1 VPSTGSQRTRI
12 IRLTESDWEQFAHL
26 RLRALSDAFGTGGAQ
41 YLTESRFTPA
51 SWQQRLRDHAQ
62 FALFVGA
69 DRSATSDVGA
79 DRSATSD
86 VGADRSATSDV
97 GAHRSATSD
106 TTDRPA
112 GLVAAHR
119 ERPDTVYLYSLWLDP
134 RVRGRGLARR
144 LVGTALDWARRSG
157 VRTVTLRMAA
167 DNSVA
172 RSLYEGFGFTEVPG
186 DAPGEVGMELSFG

>member
-1 VPSTGSQRTRI
+1 VPRTGSQRTRI

-41 YLTESRFTPA
+41 YLIESRFTPA
-51 SWQQRLRDHAQ
+51 SWQQRLREHAQ
-62 FALFVGA
+62 FAILEPGA
-69 DRSATSDVGA
+69 AWPATSA
-79 DRSATSD
+79 S
-86 VGADRSATSDV
+86 
-97 GAHRSATSD
+97 
-106 TTDRPA
+106 DRPV

-157 VRTVTLRMAA
+157 VRTVTLRMAP

-186 DAPGEVGMELSFG
+186 DGPGEVKMVLSFG

>member
-26 RLRALSDAFGTGGAQ
+26 RLRALSDAFGTGDTQ

-62 FALFVGA
+62 FALFTGA
-69 DRSATSDVGA
+69 AW
-79 DRSATSD
+79 
-86 VGADRSATSDV
+86 
-97 GAHRSATSD
+97 SATSD
-106 TTDRPA
+106 TGAAWSATSDTGAAWSATSDTADRPV

-134 RVRGRGLARR
+134 RVRGRGLARQ

-157 VRTVTLRMAA
+157 VRTVTLRMAP
-167 DNSVA
+167 DNRVA

-186 DAPGEVGMELSFG
+186 GGPGEVGMLLSFG

>member
-1 VPSTGSQRTRI
+1 MPGTGSEQPRI

-26 RLRALSDAFGTGGAQ
+26 RLQALSDAFGTGSAQ

-51 SWQQRLRDHAQ
+51 SWQQRLREHAQ
-62 FALFVGA
+62 FALL
-69 DRSATSDVGA
+69 DS
-79 DRSATSD
+79 
-86 VGADRSATSDV
+86 
-97 GAHRSATSD
+97 
-106 TTDRPA
+106 DRPA

-144 LVGTALDWARRSG
+144 LVGAALDWARRSG
-157 VRTVTLRMAA
+157 VRTVTLRMAP

-186 DAPGEVGMELSFG
+186 DDPGEVGMELSFG

>member
-1 VPSTGSQRTRI
+1 VPSTGGQRTRI

-26 RLRALSDAFGTGGAQ
+26 RLRALSDAFGTGGEQ

-51 SWQQRLRDHAQ
+51 GWQQRLRDHAQ
-62 FALFVGA
+62 FALLVSGA
-69 DRSATSDVGA
+69 AWPATSD
-79 DRSATSD
+79 S
-86 VGADRSATSDV
+86 
-97 GAHRSATSD
+97 
-106 TTDRPA
+106 DRPA

-157 VRTVTLRMAA
+157 VRTVTLRMAP
-167 DNSVA
+167 DNTVA

-186 DAPGEVGMELSFG
+186 EAPGEVGMELNFG

>member
-1 VPSTGSQRTRI
+1 MPSTGSQRTRI

-69 DRSATSDVGA
+69 DRSATSDA
-79 DRSATSD
+79 
-86 VGADRSATSDV
+86 
-97 GAHRSATSD
+97 
-106 TTDRPA
+106 TDRPA

-157 VRTVTLRMAA
+157 VRTVTLRMAP
-167 DNSVA
+167 DNTVA
-172 RSLYEGFGFTEVPG
+172 RSLYEGLGFTEVPG
-186 DAPGEVGMELSFG
+186 EAPGEVGMELNFG

>member
-1 VPSTGSQRTRI
+1 VPSTGGQRTRI

-41 YLTESRFTPA
+41 YLTESQLTPA
-51 SWQQRLRDHAQ
+51 GWQQRLRGHAQ
-62 FALFVGA
+62 FALFT
-69 DRSATSDVGA
+69 D
-79 DRSATSD
+79 
-86 VGADRSATSDV
+86 
-97 GAHRSATSD
+97 
-106 TTDRPA
+106 DRPA

-157 VRTVTLRMAA
+157 VRTVTLRMAP
-167 DNSVA
+167 DNTVA
-172 RSLYEGFGFTEVPG
+172 RSLYEGLGFTEVPG
-186 DAPGEVGMELSFG
+186 EAPGEVGMELNFG

>member
-1 VPSTGSQRTRI
+1 MPSTGGQRTRI

-69 DRSATSDVGA
+69 ARSATSDA
-79 DRSATSD
+79 
-86 VGADRSATSDV
+86 
-97 GAHRSATSD
+97 
-106 TTDRPA
+106 TDRPA

>member
-1 VPSTGSQRTRI
+1 VPSTGSERTRI

-51 SWQQRLRDHAQ
+51 SWQQRLREHAQ
-62 FALFVGA
+62 FALFV
-69 DRSATSDVGA
+69 S
-79 DRSATSD
+79 
-86 VGADRSATSDV
+86 
-97 GAHRSATSD
+97 
-106 TTDRPA
+106 DRPA

-144 LVGTALDWARRSG
+144 LVGTALDWARRNG
-157 VRTVTLRMAA
+157 VRTVTLRMAP
-167 DNSVA
+167 DNRVA
-172 RSLYEGFGFTEVPG
+172 RSLYEGFGFIEVPG
-186 DAPGEVGMELSFG
+186 GSPGEVAMELSFG

>member
-1 VPSTGSQRTRI
+1 MPGTGSERTRI

-69 DRSATSDVGA
+69 TSDTGA
-79 DRSATSD
+79 A
-86 VGADRSATSDV
+86 
-97 GAHRSATSD
+97 RSATSD
-106 TTDRPA
+106 TADRPV

-157 VRTVTLRMAA
+157 VRTVTLRMAP

-186 DAPGEVGMELSFG
+186 DGPGEVGMELSFG

>member
-1 VPSTGSQRTRI
+1 MPSTGGQRTRI

-26 RLRALSDAFGTGGAQ
+26 RLRALSDAFGTGSEQ
-41 YLTESRFTPA
+41 YLTESQFTPA
-51 SWQQRLRDHAQ
+51 NWQQRLRDHAQ
-62 FALFVGA
+62 FALYVTGA
-69 DRSATSDVGA
+69 GW
-79 DRSATSD
+79 
-86 VGADRSATSDV
+86 
-97 GAHRSATSD
+97 
-106 TTDRPA
+106 PA

-157 VRTVTLRMAA
+157 VRTVTLRMAP
-167 DNSVA
+167 DNTVA

-186 DAPGEVGMELSFG
+186 EAPGEVGMELNFG

>member
-1 VPSTGSQRTRI
+1 MPSTGSQRTRI

-62 FALFVGA
+62 FALF
-69 DRSATSDVGA
+69 
-79 DRSATSD
+79 

-172 RSLYEGFGFTEVPG
+172 RSLYEGFGFTEVSG
-186 DAPGEVGMELSFG
+186 DRPGEVGLRLSFG

>member
-1 VPSTGSQRTRI
+1 VPSTGSERTRI

-26 RLRALSDAFGTGGAQ
+26 RLRALSDAFGTGGEQ
-41 YLTESRFTPA
+41 YLTESHFTPA

-62 FALFVGA
+62 FALFVSGA
-69 DRSATSDVGA
+69 AA
-79 DRSATSD
+79 
-86 VGADRSATSDV
+86 
-97 GAHRSATSD
+97 
-106 TTDRPA
+106 PA

-157 VRTVTLRMAA
+157 VRTVTLRMAP
-167 DNSVA
+167 DNRVA
-172 RSLYEGFGFTEVPG
+172 RSLYEAFGFTEVPG
-186 DAPGEVGMELSFG
+186 DSPGEVGMELSFG

>member
-1 VPSTGSQRTRI
+1 MPSTGSQRTRI

-79 DRSATSD
+79 ARP
-86 VGADRSATSDV
+86 ATSDV

-186 DAPGEVGMELSFG
+186 DGPGEVGMELSFG

>member
-1 VPSTGSQRTRI
+1 VPSTGSHRTRI

-26 RLRALSDAFGTGGAQ
+26 RLRALSDAFGTGDVQ

-62 FALFVGA
+62 FALFVA
-69 DRSATSDVGA
+69 
-79 DRSATSD
+79 
-86 VGADRSATSDV
+86 
-97 GAHRSATSD
+97 
-106 TTDRPA
+106 DRPA
-112 GLVAAHR
+112 GLIAAHR
-119 ERPDTVYLYSLWLDP
+119 DRPDTVYLYSLWLDP

-157 VRTVTLRMAA
+157 VRTVTLRMAP
-167 DNSVA
+167 DNRVA

-186 DAPGEVGMELSFG
+186 GGPGEVGMRLSFG